1 MEFRLFAWSWAQ
13 DLPPKLG
20 AYVYSTSIFI
30 IYTPWTW
37 GQCSNCAWANLPIM
51 ELEKPYPPP
60 KNSCATYRPI
70 FATWGNQNERATKV
84 AELFFT
90 STVRWPWELE
100 GLVHGGSTII
110 AGYITKIIVIGIIS
124 HLKET
129 IAVDKPIKIPPTAP
143 PSIVMFAAR
152 ITSCMS
158 THAHL
163 GEEAN
168 VKI

>member
-1 MEFRLFAWSWAQ
+1 MNALRRLQNYFSDDHESSKA
-13 DLPPKLG
+13 
-20 AYVYSTSIFI
+20 ST
-30 IYTPWTW
+30 
-37 GQCSNCAWANLPIM
+37 
-51 ELEKPYPPP
+51 
-60 KNSCATYRPI
+60 
-70 FATWGNQNERATKV
+70 
-84 AELFFT
+84 
-90 STVRWPWELE
+90 
-100 GLVHGGSTII
+100 I
-110 AGYITKIIVIGIIS
+110 AGYIAKIIVIGIIS

-152 ITSCMS
+152 IMSCMS